1 MSDMDNQHLVNNVG
15 RLTPIDLEDELKKSF
30 ISYAMAVIVTRALPD
45 VRDGL
50 KPVHRRIL
58 YSMMELGVTP
68 DKPYRK
74 SARIVGD
81 CLGKYHPH
89 GDRSV
94 YDAMVRLAQDFSIR
108 YTLVDGQGNFGSVD
122 GDGAAAMRY
131 TEARL
136 TKLAMEMVSD
146 IEKETVDFYPNFD
159 ETLMQP
165 AVLPSRF
172 PNLLVNGSNGIA
184 VGMATNIPPHN
195 LGEVVDGVVYML
207 DHPDCTTEDLMGF
220 IKGPDFPTGGIILG
234 KAGIHEAYAT
244 GRGRIITRARTE
256 IEEMAGGR
264 QRIVVTEIPYMV
276 NKARLGEEMAELV
289 HDKRLEGVSDI
300 RDESDREGMR
310 IVVELKR
317 DVNAHVV
324 LNTLYKHTQMQETFG
339 VNMLALVDGE
349 PKILSLRQCVH
360 HYIDHQIDVITRRT
374 RYDLD
379 KARARAHI
387 LEGLLIALDNI
398 DAVIHLI
405 RSSRTDAQAKEG
417 LMEQFGLS
425 EKQAVAILDM
435 RMRRLTGL
443 EREKLEAE
451 YAQLEKQIEY
461 FTQVLANE
469 SMVRGIIKDEILALR
484 AKYADPRRTQIS
496 QVDGEIDMLDL
507 IQEEDMVVTLTHR
520 GYVKRLPKDTY
531 RAQRRGGKG
540 IMGAAARE
548 EDFVEQMYVTST
560 HDPLMFFTNRGRAY
574 QMNCYEIPEAGR
586 TARGTAIVNL
596 LQLEGG
602 ERVNT
607 MLPIPEEKVE
617 GHYLVMVTRNGI
629 IKRTALNEFTN
640 MRRTGLIALILK
652 EDDDLIAVR
661 LTDGHREIFVGTRQG
676 MSIRFSEEDVRCMG
690 RAATGVKAIELA
702 PGDAVVDAAVLE
714 EDAQVLSITENGYGK
729 RTQLD
734 EYRVQSRGGKG
745 VKAMNLTDK
754 TGPLARQLLVHEEE
768 DVLILTDDGIII
780 RTPVSSIS
788 VLGRAT
794 QGVRVMRVAQE
805 AKVVCVARAEAE
817 EDLPEDELD
826 QEVLSGDSAAQD
838 GFSGEEDAASGEYAQ
853 DGGDDQRP

>member
-276 NKARLGEEMAELV
+276 NKARLVEKMAELV

>member
-1 MSDMDNQHLVNNVG
+1 
-15 RLTPIDLEDELKKSF
+15 
-30 ISYAMAVIVTRALPD
+30 
-45 VRDGL
+45 
-50 KPVHRRIL
+50 
-58 YSMMELGVTP
+58 
-68 DKPYRK
+68 
-74 SARIVGD
+74 
-81 CLGKYHPH
+81 
-89 GDRSV
+89 
-94 YDAMVRLAQDFSIR
+94 
-108 YTLVDGQGNFGSVD
+108 
-122 GDGAAAMRY
+122 
-131 TEARL
+131 
-136 TKLAMEMVSD
+136 
-146 IEKETVDFYPNFD
+146 
-159 ETLMQP
+159 
-165 AVLPSRF
+165 
-172 PNLLVNGSNGIA
+172 
-184 VGMATNIPPHN
+184 
-195 LGEVVDGVVYML
+195 
-207 DHPDCTTEDLMGF
+207 
-220 IKGPDFPTGGIILG
+220 
-234 KAGIHEAYAT
+234 
-244 GRGRIITRARTE
+244 
-256 IEEMAGGR
+256 
-264 QRIVVTEIPYMV
+264 
-276 NKARLGEEMAELV
+276 
-289 HDKRLEGVSDI
+289 
-300 RDESDREGMR
+300 
-310 IVVELKR
+310 
-317 DVNAHVV
+317 
-324 LNTLYKHTQMQETFG
+324 
-339 VNMLALVDGE
+339 
-349 PKILSLRQCVH
+349 
-360 HYIDHQIDVITRRT
+360 
-374 RYDLD
+374 
-379 KARARAHI
+379 
-387 LEGLLIALDNI
+387 
-398 DAVIHLI
+398 
-405 RSSRTDAQAKEG
+405 
-417 LMEQFGLS
+417 
-425 EKQAVAILDM
+425 
-435 RMRRLTGL
+435 
-443 EREKLEAE
+443 
-451 YAQLEKQIEY
+451 
-461 FTQVLANE
+461 
-469 SMVRGIIKDEILALR
+469 
-484 AKYADPRRTQIS
+484 
-496 QVDGEIDMLDL
+496 
-507 IQEEDMVVTLTHR
+507 
-520 GYVKRLPKDTY
+520 
-531 RAQRRGGKG
+531 
-540 IMGAAARE
+540 
-548 EDFVEQMYVTST
+548 
-560 HDPLMFFTNRGRAY
+560 
-574 QMNCYEIPEAGR
+574 MNCYEIPEAGR

>member
-89 GDRSV
+89 GDSSV

-244 GRGRIITRARTE
+244 GRGRSSTRARTE

-276 NKARLGEEMAELV
+276 NKARLVEKMAELV